1 MSDATFSTEESADRK
16 PALPMMARLSYQ
28 REILSWWFVPLML
41 SGLQGGTIA
50 VFLKKTYS
58 GLEGLST
65 EQLDLAVSIV
75 AASKAIGHVGSYAW
89 ASVSRGQRKI
99 RFIFWLQLFTAMV
112 VAAFALVPRS
122 SAGLWMIVGLCIM
135 AWTLW
140 CGVITLRT
148 GVWRANYAK
157 AHRPRIASRIMT
169 IDALLVALAGVVI
182 GFGLDIN
189 PMSYRILF
197 PLLALFG
204 FVGAILY
211 RRIPFRREAQHIA
224 QERQADAETGSS
236 LSPMVVARVLRSD
249 RWYRG
254 YMACMFIMGFGNLML
269 HPILAICLTDQ
280 FDVGYQ
286 SGILITTVIPL
297 VCLTLTISSWGRRL
311 ERMHVIEFRAL
322 HAWCF
327 VGVSTLVLIGV
338 VFHQIAFLYL
348 AAVATGV
355 GWGGGALAWN
365 LGHQHFA
372 PPNRDAE
379 YMGVHITLTGV
390 RGVIG
395 PIFGVLLYTMLS
407 RYGWQKH
414 ALVFCF
420 TLCLLMNLLGACGFV
435 LLSAARRRE
444 DQQTPDDESSSN
456 AVATIGCV
464 VSADNMAAASG
475 VATERL
481 VAASD

>member
-1 MSDATFSTEESADRK
+1 MSDAKISTENSAERK

-50 VFLKKTYS
+50 VFLKKTYA
-58 GLEGLST
+58 GLEGIST

-75 AASKAIGHVGSYAW
+75 AASKAIGHIVSYAW

-99 RFIFWLQLFTAMV
+99 QFIFWLQLFTAVV

-122 SAGLWMIVGLCIM
+122 SGGLWMIVGLCVM

-148 GVWRANYAK
+148 GVWSANYAK
-157 AHRPRIASRIMT
+157 AHRPRIAGRIMT
-169 IDALLVALAGVVI
+169 IDALLVALAGVLI

-189 PMSYRILF
+189 PMSYRIIF
-197 PLLALFG
+197 PLLAMFG
-204 FVGAILY
+204 VVGAILY
-211 RRIPFRREAQHIA
+211 RRIPFRRESQHIA
-224 QERQADAETGSS
+224 RERKANAKHGSS
-236 LSPMVVARVLRSD
+236 LSPMVVARVLRGDS
-249 RWYRG
+249 WYRG
-254 YMACMFIMGFGNLML
+254 YMACMFTMGFGNLML
-269 HPILAICLTDQ
+269 HPILAIALTDQ

-286 SGILITTVIPL
+286 TGILITTVIPL

-322 HAWCF
+322 HAWSF
-327 VGVSTLVLIGV
+327 VVVSTLVLIGV
-338 VFHQIAFLYL
+338 AFHQIAFLYL

-379 YMGVHITLTGV
+379 YMGVHITLTGI

-395 PIFGVLLYTMLS
+395 PIVGVQLYTVLS
-407 RYGWQKH
+407 RYGWQQH
-414 ALVFCF
+414 ALLLCF
-420 TLCLLMNLLGACGFV
+420 AVCLLMNILGASGFV
-435 LLSAARRRE
+435 WLAAARRRE
-444 DQQTPDDESSSN
+444 KRRSRDQESAVDTAGKAKDEAN
-456 AVATIGCV
+456 
-464 VSADNMAAASG
+464 
-475 VATERL
+475 EKL
-481 VAASD
+481 VAAAD